1 VKGVPG
7 VKKRRSLK
15 QDKKR
20 VLEIIRLLKE
30 TYPEAQCTLNHRN
43 PLQLLVSAIL
53 SAQCTDERVNQVTP
67 ALFQK
72 YPTAVDFA
80 QAPRKELEQAIK
92 STGFY
97 KNKAR
102 HIQNACR
109 TILQKFDGEVPR
121 RMEDLLTL
129 DGVGR
134 KTANV
139 VLGNAYH
146 IASGV
151 VVDTHVQRLSRRLN
165 FSRQK
170 TPEGVERD
178 LIRLIPKSEWI
189 LFSHLL
195 IAHGR
200 KICKARKPLC
210 GVCVLQHLCPSA
222 FAFG

>member
-1 VKGVPG
+1 
-7 VKKRRSLK
+7 
-15 QDKKR
+15 
-20 VLEIIRLLKE
+20 
-30 TYPEAQCTLNHRN
+30 
-43 PLQLLVSAIL
+43 
-53 SAQCTDERVNQVTP
+53 VNQVTP

-170 TPEGVERD
+170 APEGVERD

-210 GVCVLQHLCPSA
+210 RACVLQHFCPSA

>member
-1 VKGVPG
+1 MNSKKFVK
-7 VKKRRSLK
+7 R
-15 QDKKR
+15 DKDTAMKI
-20 VLEIIRLLKE
+20 VSLLKE
-30 TYPEAQCTLNHRN
+30 AYPEARCTLDHRN

-67 ALFQK
+67 ALFKK
-72 YPTAVDFA
+72 YPTATDFV
-80 QAPRKELEQAIK
+80 QVPRKELEQAIK

-109 TILQKFDGEVPR
+109 KILQQFDGKVPCK
-121 RMEDLLTL
+121 MQDLLTL

-139 VLGNAYH
+139 VLGNAYG

-151 VVDTHVQRLSRRLN
+151 VVDTHVQRLSRRLG
-165 FSRQK
+165 FTQQK
-170 TPEGVERD
+170 TPEAVEKD
-178 LIRLIPKSEWI
+178 LIRLIPKSDWI

-210 GVCVLQHLCPSA
+210 EACILQHLCPSA
-222 FAFG
+222 FASG